1 MFYFCLEIAKKKM
14 LNKISTKELQEK
26 GVALNNSIMERC
38 WVQYSLTS
46 NQQQQQQQQNPAFS
60 FKKKKLKWGTWKLQ
74 WKI

>member
-1 MFYFCLEIAKKKM
+1 M

-46 NQQQQQQQQNPAFS
+46 NQQQQQQQQQNPAFS
-60 FKKKKLKWGTWKLQ
+60 FKKKKKLK
-74 WKI
+74 